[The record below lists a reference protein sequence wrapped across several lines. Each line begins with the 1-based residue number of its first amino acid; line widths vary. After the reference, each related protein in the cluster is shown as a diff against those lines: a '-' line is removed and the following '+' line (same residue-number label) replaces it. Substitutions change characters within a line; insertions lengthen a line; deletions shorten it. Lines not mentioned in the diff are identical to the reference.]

1 MSCGRKPRKGMD
13 ASSMGGLKVQAAV
26 CLVTKEGLAQLVLA
40 LALLMSW
47 KQYCG
52 TGTVTC

>member
-1 MSCGRKPRKGMD
+1 MD